1 MSGGDST
8 RELAEASPELPVSLA
23 AGLIVATLA
32 GLAWLAIDALLIPGP
47 TRPAGLVM
55 LAWVAFAPAIARLTH
70 SDRPWSS
77 PASAGKTLALVLY
90 GALPF
95 LALPFVMTGLAG
107 DCAALFNQPDQAY
120 YYANGRA
127 IFERGTGLLG
137 PNAYDPS
144 PDAPAIYGQWL
155 LWLLGFLIAKLG
167 IPTTTVHLLLLL
179 VGGLA
184 VGALTLAL
192 VRAVAEPS
200 RDSGALPSLAFLA
213 AMFGGGVFTL
223 AGLLFAPQH
232 DPIALDPAGGWW
244 ILQWGRILTLPIEAA
259 YHAIVL
265 AAWLAFR
272 ADRPIRGAL
281 LIALVAATHPF
292 TGAEHLAATGLALTV
307 LLARSRRRDHLIA
320 WLLTAAAS
328 LAFAAYYFLWLPA
341 FPEHRALEQLW
352 RDHDYTIS
360 LTASGLAYAL
370 VLLPILTSLRP
381 FSSFS
386 STPDSAGEATP
397 GDPEGFRVLMMTTAA
412 VVFLL
417 SHHEWFMA
425 PRQPAHFCR
434 GYVWLP
440 LFLLGLPPLL
450 RRITALR
457 ARLRPRSLALVLS
470 LGMVLVSLDN
480 IAWLGHQAEQPPPR
494 LVRLT
499 PAMETVI
506 ARLSELHEDRGGP
519 DVVLSTSHTLLN
531 FVPVLSPL
539 KAFYGHVQCTPDF
552 GARVQQ
558 ARAFLRD
565 GAELDPTVQWFVVE
579 APLLDRL
586 PRLRAAFEPVETLAG
601 YTILR
606 RRRAPAG
613 ARER

>member
-1 MSGGDST
+1 MAGELFSGTFHWATDNYGRLET
-8 RELAEASPELPVSLA
+8 PVV
-23 AGLIVATLA
+23 G
-32 GLAWLAIDALLIPGP
+32 
-47 TRPAGLVM
+47 
-55 LAWVAFAPAIARLTH
+55 FA
-70 SDRPWSS
+70 
-77 PASAGKTLALVLY
+77 
-90 GALPF
+90 
-95 LALPFVMTGLAG
+95 
-107 DCAALFNQPDQAY
+107 CAAFQGHHLAPWTISHRSF
-120 YYANGRA
+120 
-127 IFERGTGLLG
+127 
-137 PNAYDPS
+137 PNNVYK
-144 PDAPAIYGQWL
+144 
-155 LWLLGFLIAKLG
+155 IA
-167 IPTTTVHLLLLL
+167 
-179 VGGLA
+179 
-184 VGALTLAL
+184 
-192 VRAVAEPS
+192 
-200 RDSGALPSLAFLA
+200 
-213 AMFGGGVFTL
+213 
-223 AGLLFAPQH
+223 
-232 DPIALDPAGGWW
+232 
-244 ILQWGRILTLPIEAA
+244 
-259 YHAIVL
+259 
-265 AAWLAFR
+265 
-272 ADRPIRGAL
+272 
-281 LIALVAATHPF
+281 AAT
-292 TGAEHLAATGLALTV
+292 
-307 LLARSRRRDHLIA
+307 
-320 WLLTAAAS
+320 
-328 LAFAAYYFLWLPA
+328 
-341 FPEHRALEQLW
+341 
-352 RDHDYTIS
+352 
-360 LTASGLAYAL
+360 
-370 VLLPILTSLRP
+370 
-381 FSSFS
+381 
-386 STPDSAGEATP
+386 
-397 GDPEGFRVLMMTTAA
+397 
-412 VVFLL
+412 
-417 SHHEWFMA
+417 
-425 PRQPAHFCR
+425 
-434 GYVWLP
+434 LP